1 MNKIILAAVAAVAFT
16 AGAAQAQTVDRR
28 EANQAGRIENGVA
41 SGQLTPREAGRD
53 ERQQASIKNQE
64 DRMRARDD
72 GRLTGRDR
80 AVLQHRENRA
90 SRHIY
95 RTKHNGRVG

>member
-1 MNKIILAAVAAVAFT
+1 MNKIILAAVAAVT
-16 AGAAQAQTVDRR
+16 LTTGVAQAQTVDRR

-41 SGQLTPREAGRD
+41 SAQLTPREAGRD